1 MIVRR
6 TGRSAASAGTPGRFV
21 RKGLSLLEVLIALA
35 IFLIALAAIATLM
48 DTANTQAADASGT
61 TTATRL
67 AQSKLAEVEAGVIGV
82 SDGGSGSF
90 EGDESGWS
98 WEVTSA
104 ATGVPNVYDVTVR
117 VYRPDGRP
125 LEVKLYQTLYDPAL
139 MNNAA
144 TAQPPTTTT
153 TTTTT
158 GN

>member
-1 MIVRR
+1 MIARR
-6 TGRSAASAGTPGRFV
+6 PGRSAPSAGTPGRFV
-21 RKGLSLLEVLIALA
+21 RPGLSLLEVLVALA

-48 DTANTQAADASGT
+48 DTANTQASDAAGT

-67 AQSKLAEVEAGVIGV
+67 AQSKLGEVEAGTIGV
-82 SDGGSGSF
+82 ADGGSGSF

-104 ATGVPNVYDVTVR
+104 ATGVINLYDVSVR
-117 VYRPDGRP
+117 VYRPEGRP
-125 LEVKLYQTLYDPAL
+125 LEVTLHQIIYDPAL

-153 TTTTT
+153 TT

>member
-1 MIVRR
+1 MIARR
-6 TGRSAASAGTPGRFV
+6 PGRSASSAGTPGRFV
-21 RKGLSLLEVLIALA
+21 RSGLSLLEVLVALA

-48 DTANTQAADASGT
+48 DTANTQASDAAGT

-67 AQSKLAEVEAGVIGV
+67 AQSKLAEVEAGLIGV
-82 SDGGSGSF
+82 TDGGSGTF
-90 EGDESGWS
+90 EGDESVWS

-104 ATGVPNVYDVTVR
+104 ATGVINLYDVSVR
-117 VYRPDGRP
+117 VYRPEGRP
-125 LEVKLYQTLYDPAL
+125 LEVTLHQTIYDPAL

-153 TTTTT
+153 Q